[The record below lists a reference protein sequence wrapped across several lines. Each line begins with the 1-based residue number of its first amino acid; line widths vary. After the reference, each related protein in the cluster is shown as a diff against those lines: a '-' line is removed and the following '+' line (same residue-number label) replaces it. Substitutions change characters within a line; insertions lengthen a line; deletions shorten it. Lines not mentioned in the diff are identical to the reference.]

1 MTEYE
6 LDHFQSDFDP
16 QTMAESLQQDG
27 SAKNKQKHFAVLKT
41 ASFLTFSRGPGQVS
55 VLNNQKKEALVAAF
69 TCREELE
76 KWPFAREEVA
86 ELPFVTLQTIV
97 ERDDRIDG
105 LVIDPFGKALV
116 LKRAHFSDID
126 GTLAAANPQKE
137 LRLKATRDYPIGLP
151 LAVAELCRSHPEVYR
166 VWLLAAHAP
175 GENTDHKL
183 MVADFDGKGEEF
195 FPHLARAVR
204 LYLRQGERLELRK
217 ADINL
222 LRVAEQAARPIYEK
236 NT

>member
-16 QTMAESLQQDG
+16 QEMAQALEADG
-27 SAKNKQKHFAVLKT
+27 GVKNKQKQFAILKT

-55 VLNNQKKEALVAAF
+55 VLNNQKKEALVPAF

-86 ELPFVTLQTIV
+86 ELPFTALQTIV
-97 ERDDRIDG
+97 ERSDRLDG

-116 LKRAHFSDID
+116 LRRAHLSDID
-126 GTLAAANPQKE
+126 GTLAAANPSKE
-137 LRLKATRDYPIGLP
+137 LRIKATRDYPIGLP
-151 LAVAELCRSHPEVYR
+151 MAVADLCASHPEVYR

-175 GENTDHKL
+175 GDTADHKL

-195 FPHLARAVR
+195 FPHLAKAVR

-236 NT
+236 KN